1 VIAVRPPLVL
11 VARRWVFDTIEGGT
25 LPRAHI
31 FNQLMIWLILANVLA
46 VILESVPSLYAAYKT
61 EFDWF
66 DFISLWIFLAEYICR
81 LWAAY
86 ELPYVRQRG
95 AIMGRVAFAMRPS
108 MIVDLIAL
116 SPLFLHAFMPH
127 DDLRIL
133 RVFRLLRFLKLARF
147 SPAMNTLA
155 EALYTERRA
164 LLGAFYLMIGTAIF
178 SGAIM
183 HYIEMEAQPEKF
195 ATIPDGIWW
204 ALATLTTIG
213 YGDSVPIT
221 PLGKVFGG
229 VVMIFG
235 LALFSLPIGII
246 ATAFVNAIHRRD
258 FVVTWGMV
266 AKVPLFAQLDAAG
279 IAEVTKILRSRRVEA
294 GQKITQ
300 PSAEADGMYLIA
312 DGDVR
317 IDLGRRSI
325 VLHPGEYFGEIAL
338 LKKVRRNVTATAL
351 TQCSLMVIEAAD
363 FDILMHDDPALRAK
377 IVSAADD
384 RLQGEWADAISDL
397 SPEEM
402 DARDR
407 ARKLRA
413 AEEGV

>member
-1 VIAVRPPLVL
+1 
-11 VARRWVFDTIEGGT
+11 
-25 LPRAHI
+25 
-31 FNQLMIWLILANVLA
+31 
-46 VILESVPSLYAAYKT
+46 
-61 EFDWF
+61 
-66 DFISLWIFLAEYICR
+66 
-81 LWAAY
+81 
-86 ELPYVRQRG
+86 
-95 AIMGRVAFAMRPS
+95 
-108 MIVDLIAL
+108 
-116 SPLFLHAFMPH
+116 MPH
-127 DDLRIL
+127 DDLRII

-155 EALYTERRA
+155 DALYTERRA
-164 LLGAFYLMIGTAIF
+164 LMGAFYLMIGTAIF

-229 VVMIFG
+229 MTMIFG

-325 VLHPGEYFGEIAL
+325 VLHPGEFFGEIAL
-338 LKKVRRNVTATAL
+338 LKKVRRNVTATAI

-363 FDILMHDDPALRAK
+363 FDLLLHDDPQLRLK
-377 IVSAADD
+377 IAEAADE
-384 RLQGEWADAISDL
+384 RLQGEWADAMSDL
-397 SPEEM
+397 TPEEM

-407 ARKLRA
+407 ARKAQA
-413 AEEGV
+413 AEEGF

>member
-1 VIAVRPPLVL
+1 MRPPLIL
-11 VARRWVFDTIEGGT
+11 VARRWVFETVEGGT

-31 FNQLMIWLILANVLA
+31 FNQIMIWLILANVLA
-46 VILESVPSLYAAYKT
+46 VILESVPSLYAAYKS

-66 DFISLWIFLAEYICR
+66 DWISLWIFAIEYLCR

-95 AIMGRVAFAMRPS
+95 ALMGRLAFAMRPS
-108 MIVDLIAL
+108 MLVDLIAL
-116 SPLFLHAFMPH
+116 SPLFLHALLPH

-155 EALYTERRA
+155 DALYTERRA
-164 LLGAFYLMIGTAIF
+164 LMGAFYLMIGTAIF

-213 YGDSVPIT
+213 YGDSVPVT

-229 VVMIFG
+229 IVMICG

-266 AKVPLFAQLDAAG
+266 ARVPLFAQLDAAG
-279 IAEVTKILRSRRVEA
+279 IAEVTKILRTRRVEA

-312 DGDVR
+312 DGEVR
-317 IDLGRRSI
+317 IDLGRRSLT
-325 VLHPGEYFGEIAL
+325 LHPGDFFGEIAL

-351 TQCSLMVIEAAD
+351 SQCSLMVIEAAD

-377 IVSAADD
+377 IVSAADE

-397 SPEEM
+397 TPEEM

-407 ARKLRA
+407 ARRVRA

>member
-1 VIAVRPPLVL
+1 MRPPFVL
-11 VARRWVFDTIEGGT
+11 VARRWVFDTVEGGT
-25 LPRAHI
+25 LARANI
-31 FNQLMIWLILANVLA
+31 FNQIMIWLIIANVLA
-46 VILESVPSLYAAYKT
+46 VILESAPSLYAAYKT
-61 EFDWF
+61 QFDWF
-66 DFISLWIFLAEYICR
+66 DWVSLWIFAAEYACR
-81 LWAAY
+81 LWAAF

-95 AIMGRVAFAMRPS
+95 ALVGRLAFAARPS
-108 MIVDLIAL
+108 MIVDLIAIT
-116 SPLFLHAFMPH
+116 PLVLHALMPH
-127 DDLRIL
+127 DDLRIV

-147 SPAMNTLA
+147 SPAMTTLA
-155 EALYTERRA
+155 DALYTERRA

-213 YGDSVPIT
+213 YGDSVPVT

-266 AKVPLFAQLDAAG
+266 AKVPLFSQLDAAG
-279 IAEVTKILRSRRVEA
+279 IAEVTKILRSRKVEA

-312 DGDVR
+312 DGEVR
-317 IDLGRRSI
+317 VDLGRRSI
-325 VLHPGEYFGEIAL
+325 ILHPGEYFGEIAL

-363 FDILMHDDPALRAK
+363 FDILMHDDPGLRAK
-377 IVSAADD
+377 IVGAADQ

-397 SPEEM
+397 TPEEM

-407 ARKLRA
+407 ARRARA

>member
-1 VIAVRPPLVL
+1 VAPPVFL
-11 VARRWVFDTIEGGT
+11 VARRWVFETVEGGT
-25 LPRAHI
+25 LPRAHV
-31 FNQLMIWLILANVLA
+31 FNQLMIWLIVANVLA

-66 DFISLWIFLAEYICR
+66 DFVSLCIFAAEYVCR
-81 LWAAY
+81 LWAAF

-95 AIMGRVAFAMRPS
+95 AVMGRLAFAMRPS
-108 MIVDLIAL
+108 MLVDLIAL
-116 SPLFLHAFMPH
+116 SPLFLHVFLPH
-127 DDLRIL
+127 DDLRII

-147 SPAMNTLA
+147 SPAMTTLA
-155 EALYTERRA
+155 DALYTERRA
-164 LLGAFYLMIGTAIF
+164 LMGAFYLMIGTAIF

-213 YGDSVPIT
+213 YGDSVPVT

-266 AKVPLFAQLDAAG
+266 AKVPLFSQLDAAG
-279 IAEVTKILRSRRVEA
+279 IAEVTKILRSRKVEA

-312 DGDVR
+312 DGEVR
-317 IDLGRRSI
+317 VDLGRRSLT
-325 VLHPGEYFGEIAL
+325 LHPGDFFGEIAL
-338 LKKVRRNVTATAL
+338 LKKVRRNVTATAI

-363 FDILMHDDPALRAK
+363 FDMLMHDDPALRAK
-377 IVSAADD
+377 IAAAADD
-384 RLQGEWADAISDL
+384 RLQGEWADVVSDL
-397 SPEEM
+397 TPEEM

-407 ARKLRA
+407 ARRVQS
-413 AEEGV
+413 AEEGI